1 MLWKQLF
8 ATMPPEML
16 RPRGSEEHR
25 LRRVLGPV
33 SLTALGIGAIIGAGI
48 FITTGRVARED
59 AGPAIVLSYGVAGLG
74 CALAALC
81 YAELA
86 SMVPVAGSAYTYA
99 YATMGELFAWVI
111 GWDLILEYAMG
122 CANVASGWS
131 GHLDEF
137 LQAAFGRGLPTAIA
151 SDPFSQPGAWFN
163 LPAVLVMA
171 VVTAV
176 LVLGIRQ
183 SATTNVALVLTKLA
197 VVCFVIVAGWSYVN
211 PANWT
216 DIPVASRVAPEDPAQ
231 KWGVLGMLG
240 LNRWLL
246 PLDDQVRSPFAPYG
260 LSGMMLGASVVF
272 FAYIGFDSIS
282 THAEEARR
290 PQRDVPVAILT
301 SLGVCTALYVAV
313 AAILTGLV
321 PYPQINVRAAV
332 AAAFTDLAAR
342 EQSPGL
348 SAAAVLVAL
357 GALAGITS
365 VLLVGFLSQVRV
377 FLAMSRDGL
386 LPPGVFGVIHPR
398 FRTPHVATMV
408 TGACVCLVAA
418 FTPAGQLQNMVNI
431 GTMLAFVLVG
441 AAVLI
446 LRARQPHAPR
456 PFRCPAVYLV
466 APLGMAVNL
475 VMMLFLPWETW
486 LRLAA
491 WLAIGLVIY
500 FAYGRRRSI
509 LRQGLA
515 RPDAPARSP
524 VADVSLERVAD

>member
-16 RPRGSEEHR
+16 RPRGKEEHR

-99 YATMGELFAWVI
+99 YATMGELFAWII
-111 GWDLILEYAMG
+111 GWDLILEYAMS
-122 CANVASGWS
+122 CATVASGWS

-137 LQAAFGRGLPTAIA
+137 FQAAFGRGLPTAIA
-151 SDPFSQPGAWFN
+151 SDPFSLPGAWFN
-163 LPAVLVMA
+163 LPAVLIMA
-171 VVTAV
+171 LVTVV
-176 LVLGIRQ
+176 LVRGIRQ
-183 SATTNVALVLTKLA
+183 SATANTALVLTKLA
-197 VVCFVIVAGWSYVN
+197 VVCFVIAAGWAYVN
-211 PANWT
+211 PVNWT
-216 DIPVASRVAPEDPAQ
+216 GIPVEARVVPEDPAQ
-231 KWGVLGMLG
+231 KWGLLGLLG

-246 PLDDQVRSPFAPYG
+246 PLDEQVRSPFTPYG
-260 LSGMMLGASVVF
+260 LSGLMLGASVVF

-290 PQRDVPVAILT
+290 PQRDVPAAILT
-301 SLGVCTALYVAV
+301 SLGVCTVLYVAV
-313 AAILTGLV
+313 AAVLTGLV

-342 EQSPGL
+342 EQSASL
-348 SAAAVLVAL
+348 SVAAVLVTL

-377 FLAMSRDGL
+377 FLAMSRDRL

-418 FTPAGQLQNMVNI
+418 FTPIGQLQNMVNI
-431 GTMLAFVLVG
+431 GTLLAFILVG
-441 AAVLI
+441 GAVLI
-446 LRARQPHAPR
+446 LRARQPDAPR

-475 VMMLFLPWETW
+475 LMMLFLPLETW
-486 LRLAA
+486 LRLAG
-491 WLAIGLVIY
+491 WLAVGLVIY
-500 FAYGRRRSI
+500 FAYGRHHSI
-509 LRQGLA
+509 L
-515 RPDAPARSP
+515 RPDAPDPIRA
-524 VADVSLERVAD
+524 ADAPLERVPE